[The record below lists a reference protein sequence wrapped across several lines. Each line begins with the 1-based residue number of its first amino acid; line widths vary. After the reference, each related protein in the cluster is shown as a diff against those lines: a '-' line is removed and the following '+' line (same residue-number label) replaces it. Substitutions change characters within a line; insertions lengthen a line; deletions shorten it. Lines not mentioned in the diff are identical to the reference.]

1 VNRVIELI
9 KANRAMMRL
18 VVCVCV
24 LTAGALCV
32 FAMSAKPSGKSV
44 HKTEVLT
51 VFLTG
56 NELGALQPCGCSGG
70 QLGGFDRRWAVLNS
84 VPAQRRLIVDT
95 GGFVEGD
102 SEQDI
107 IKFKVVIQAFNL
119 LGYDLIN
126 LTAEDIEIT
135 KSLGLLDSIKSI
147 FNIISPHGGAD
158 VNVPAKFTKKL
169 SLQDNPVAIT
179 VASFDAESASIKQ
192 VEELF
197 TAQPDMRT
205 VDILILN
212 RCDANIVTSIAEMGI
227 VDCLVCPAE
236 SDEAMAIGNPNKR
249 PLVVSVGCYG
259 KYVGRLQIG
268 AVKAEHKLKLNFL
281 PVPVTEDLRPNSSL
295 VELYKVYQQFVRDE
309 NLLEKYPRFPLPN
322 GLKYTGSESC
332 KPCHEDEYE
341 MWSTRAHAHAYA
353 TLEKVGSQFDPDC
366 VICHV
371 VGMEYQGGF
380 VSEEKTDHLK
390 NVGCENCHGPGSAHI
405 RSEGKVKTTE
415 PRSAC
420 ADCHTP
426 EASIEYAQNE
436 ERYLEKIIHWAEPNA
451 PVGVKNK
458 RDSEN

>member
-1 VNRVIELI
+1 VSRVIELI

-18 VVCVCV
+18 VVCICV

-32 FAMSAKPSGKSV
+32 FTMSAKPSGKSI

-84 VPAQRRLIVDT
+84 ASAQRRLIVDT
-95 GGFVEGD
+95 GGFVEGNN
-102 SEQDI
+102 EQDI
-107 IKFKVVIQAFNL
+107 IKFKVIIQAFNL
-119 LGYDLIN
+119 LGYDLVN
-126 LTAEDIEIT
+126 LREEDIEIAQD
-135 KSLGLLDSIKSI
+135 LGLLGSIKSI
-147 FNIISPHGGAD
+147 FNIISSHDGAD

-169 SLQDNPVAIT
+169 SLKGSPVAVT
-179 VASFDAESASIKQ
+179 VASFDAESASIEQAK
-192 VEELF
+192 ELF
-197 TAQPDMRT
+197 TAQPATNQAGQPGMQT

-212 RCDANIVTSIAEMGI
+212 CCDANVVASIAEMGI

-236 SDEAMAIGNPNKR
+236 ADEAMVIAEPNGG
-249 PLVVSVGCYG
+249 PLVVSVGRYG
-259 KYVGRLQIG
+259 RYVGMLQIKS
-268 AVKAEHKLKLNFL
+268 ADADDKLKLSFS
-281 PVPVTEDLRPNSSL
+281 PIPITEDLRPNSSL
-295 VELYKVYQQFVRDE
+295 AELYKIYQQLVRDE
-309 NLLEKYPRFPLPN
+309 NLVEKYPRFPLPN
-322 GLKYTGSESC
+322 GLEYTGSESC

-341 MWSTRAHAHAYA
+341 KWSARAHAHAYA

-366 VICHV
+366 VVCHV
-371 VGMEYQGGF
+371 VGMKYQSGF
-380 VSEEKTDHLK
+380 VSEEKTGHLK

-426 EASIEYAQNE
+426 EVSSEYAGNE
-436 ERYLEKIIHWAEPNA
+436 ELYLEKIIH
-451 PVGVKNK
+451 
-458 RDSEN
+458 